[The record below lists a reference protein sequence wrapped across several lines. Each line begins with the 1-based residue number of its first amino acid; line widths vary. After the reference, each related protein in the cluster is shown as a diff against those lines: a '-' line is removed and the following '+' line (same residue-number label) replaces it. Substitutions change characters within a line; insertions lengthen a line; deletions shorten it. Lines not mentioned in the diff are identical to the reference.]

1 MEVLAILSL
10 AISAFLLLCEMM
22 IPSMGLLGL
31 GATVALVISYVLG
44 FGVSSS
50 FGFMLVWV
58 TLVLLP
64 VTVACGM
71 KLFPRTPW
79 GRRMI
84 VGGTSFEAEEA
95 RAIDRSL
102 AGYQGRV
109 GTVVATMRPAG
120 EVRFDDRRVSCLTRG
135 EWIEAG
141 TQVRVVA
148 VVENTLC
155 VERLEEHEPVR
166 S

>member
-1 MEVLAILSL
+1 METLAILCL
-10 AISAFLLLCEMM
+10 ALSAFLLLSEMM

-31 GATVALVISYVLG
+31 GSLAAHVASYVIG
-44 FGVSSS
+44 FGVSTS
-50 FGFMLVWV
+50 FGWQLVWV
-58 TLVLLP
+58 TLVLGP
-64 VTVACGM
+64 ATVGVGM
-71 KLFPRTPW
+71 KLFPKTPW

-84 VGGTSFEAEEA
+84 VEGPSFSAEEG

-102 AGYQGRV
+102 AENVGRR
-109 GTVVATMRPAG
+109 GMVVATLRPAG
-120 EVRFDDRRVSCLTRG
+120 EVRIGDRRVSCISRG

-141 TQVRVVA
+141 VEVRVVG

-155 VERLEEHEPVR
+155 VERIEDDELPA